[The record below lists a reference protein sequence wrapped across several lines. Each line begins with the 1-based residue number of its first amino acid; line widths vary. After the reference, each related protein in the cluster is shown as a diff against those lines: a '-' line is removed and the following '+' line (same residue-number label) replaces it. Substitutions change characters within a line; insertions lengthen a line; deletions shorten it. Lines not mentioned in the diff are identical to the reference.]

1 MSEDNSSALRGF
13 TLSHQR
19 NVLDIDFSGII
30 TASAFLTVQPT
41 NPSLRTL
48 YLHAS
53 PLLQI
58 NNVTLSS
65 PTSLDPLLPT
75 PASFSLSNPFQSLPA
90 RDPPIDIK
98 SHPEIKRRTWA
109 AMGERD
115 EGELAVSVSGGWVRL
130 VETQMPGGQGGS
142 HVTFAPIQVQIDYQL
157 VLGGDVV
164 EGIVFRRPGDGGDEY
179 QIPHMYLSPTDYDA
193 ARVWTPCVDSLWERC
208 TWELEYIVPRY
219 LEGGQPGPGEEAY
232 PVTVVSSGELME
244 QVTHPHD
251 PHKVIFYYLQTNPT
265 SIQHIS
271 FAAGPFEMHCASAE
285 ESHRPILT
293 FCLPGDLDMVKHSTS
308 WLPKAMAFYTEMG
321 SYPFTD
327 FKVVF
332 VNTPRT
338 QIATSATLAIVSSD
352 LLHPPSVIEQ
362 GMEIRQVLSLA
373 LIQQWVGVNI
383 IQRTLAD
390 TWLVNGL
397 ALYIQAQFIRHL
409 LGNNEYRFRLKKD
422 IDRCVQQDQGSQWP
436 LCVPGTI
443 DPPDALTTAFINLK
457 APLVLHMLD
466 RHLAK
471 TGISLGLSQVIP
483 RIFVASLSD
492 ELVGNTV
499 STQYFFRQCR
509 KISGLDLQ
517 TFQDQWIFGSG
528 CPRLIIRTNF
538 VKKKFVVEFGV
549 TQVQPAHQCLQ
560 GMSEKQKKAAAW
572 KRPSHFFEGSLTVRI
587 HEADGAPF
595 EHLVDVKTNQRTFP
609 LPFNTKYKR
618 TRRSGQVA
626 ARFNK
631 MQDALAAGD
640 ANDEEDE
647 ARLQAADRAG
657 VFAYPPWEDEEE
669 RRRWRVAEWGE
680 EQADQMMGEGGGY
693 EWIRVDPE
701 CEWLAAIEFAEKP
714 WCWVSQLQGDRDVI
728 AQLEAINH
736 MRVYPTPV
744 IASEL
749 ARTVLVKNYY
759 FRVRME
765 AARALA
771 AYNLS
776 ECDYIGYYLV
786 LKLFQTFFCESPSDR
801 DAEASEMDLRP
812 LPNDFTNLADYFVK
826 KSLIAAMADL
836 RDPATR
842 TVWRNVRVALL
853 DILKLNDN
861 TANEWS
867 DSYYLAAVITAI
879 GNAFTM
885 GAGNQAMLN
894 DEERESEASLSRDA
908 MDALD
913 RSMTMD
919 RLVPSYHNLITKA
932 GLQTYI
938 KAVMAGQRTNDPRV
952 LLSYTR
958 EGNFEPVRMVAFDGL
973 LLCKPPG
980 RSNALDRYF
989 VDVIKSDHSLTIRR
1003 HVARGLSESILM
1015 SLALGE
1021 VTGAIPPPAVVDVT
1035 EETDEAREK
1044 RLDAQNNTIVKA
1056 LRKDYGKKL
1065 EVKQLVQDVLFF
1077 TLPDHD
1083 VRLALLKVAETI
1095 ASSTS
1100 EPLPGKMITLQT
1112 PIIETPAMLT
1122 PKIRLS
1128 MASSEIK
1135 SDSQGRPATFVL
1147 CPCNSKARHLLT
1159 RDHEGYGFPIVD
1171 DQPTPS
1177 GNTTP
1182 RIILNPNAN
1191 GATTSKKK
1199 DKVPKPQQRGLS
1211 DSDFKAIAIALK
1223 KLTAHKMS
1231 HFFLQP
1237 VDPVRDGAPDYTAI
1251 IKEPMDLATIR
1262 AKLDNGM
1269 YTSRQDFVAD
1279 VRLIISNCMTYN
1291 IAPTSPVRRSGEA
1304 FERFFNSLWSK
1315 TENTLST
1322 SAKASQRVAQP
1333 EVPVPAVPVVPVV
1346 KPIPPSQPEAT
1357 LPAPKAPAV
1366 KFKVKPPKSVTID
1379 TSVVEHVPPMAP
1391 PPLPTATNK
1400 KPLPIISLTNAAQK
1414 SPERPPVPTFPA
1426 ATPSAAP
1433 VAEKP
1438 SKKRKEPSKSR
1449 NELDDILGAEVDAME
1464 SDRPRSAGVEDLL
1477 DPQKPP
1483 PKKIKLPPPPRVK
1496 SPEKVAEKPS
1506 SVPSSVN
1513 IVPSAADTKP
1523 NIKKIK
1529 TKLAPSEKS
1538 EKSEKNDK
1546 SDKPKS
1552 LSDEPK
1558 PASELPKPPSDRPK
1572 QPSEKPKPPSEKPKP
1587 PSDKP
1592 RPPSDKPKPSS
1603 SKIHPSER
1611 VSASPAPSTSSSK
1624 SKPTLAP
1631 TSNAQSMLPYA
1642 PPIWPQPPADLPP
1655 TVQNTAPMKYKRAKT
1670 MLAVLQKE
1678 PAAIIFARP
1687 VNPELDGCPTYLDEI
1702 KHPMDFGTIGK
1713 KLDSKRYKTLGHF
1726 AKDIELVF
1734 ANCRQFNPP
1743 GEITACADAVE
1754 AVYWR
1759 EWPRVTA
1766 AKMTNDEKKA
1776 MVALVNQA
1784 IKNPLSEWFRVAVD
1798 PIALGIPQYF
1808 DIIPREDARDLGL
1821 IKSKLDKG
1829 QYREARHIDD
1839 DVELML
1845 ENARVFNGDGPVVD
1859 AANKFGA
1866 WWNAQRSKMD

>member
-1 MSEDNSSALRGF
+1 MSEDNSSASRGF

-30 TASAFLTVQPT
+30 TASAFLTIQPN

-75 PASFSLSNPFQSLPA
+75 PASFTLSNPFQSLPA
-90 RDPPIDIK
+90 REPPIDIK

-130 VETQMPGGQGGS
+130 VETQYPGGQGGS

-193 ARVWTPCVDSLWERC
+193 ARIWTPCVDSLWERC
-208 TWELEYIVPRY
+208 TWELEFIVPRY

-232 PVTVVSSGELME
+232 PVTAVSSGELME

-265 SIQHIS
+265 SVQHIS
-271 FAAGPFEMHCASAE
+271 FAAGPFEMHCVSAE
-285 ESHRPILT
+285 ESHKPILA
-293 FCLPGDLDMVKHSTS
+293 FCLPGDLDMLIHSTS

-327 FKVVF
+327 FKTVF

-338 QIATSATLAIVSSD
+338 QCATSATLAILSSD

-362 GMEIRQVLSLA
+362 AMEIRQVLSLA

-397 ALYIQAQFIRHL
+397 ALYIQAQFIRHF

-436 LCVPGTI
+436 LCVPGII
-443 DPPDALTTAFINLK
+443 DPPDATTTAFINLK

-483 RIFVASLSD
+483 RIFVASLTD
-492 ELVGNTV
+492 ELSGNTV

-509 KISGLDLQ
+509 KVSGLDLQ

-538 VKKKFVVEFGV
+538 VKKKFLVEFGV
-549 TQVQPAHQCLQ
+549 TQIQPAHQYLQ
-560 GMSEKQKKAAAW
+560 GMSEKQKKAGVW

-595 EHLVDVKTNQRTFP
+595 EHLVDIKTNQRTFP

-786 LKLFQTFFCESPSDR
+786 LKLFQSFFCHPPSPPNR
-801 DAEASEMDLRP
+801 DAEAPDMELRP
-812 LPNDFTNLADYFVK
+812 LPNDFTNFADYFVK
-826 KSLIAAMADL
+826 KSLVAAMADL

-853 DILKLNDN
+853 DILRLNDN

-885 GAGNQAMLN
+885 GAGNQTMLN
-894 DEERESEASLSRDA
+894 DDERESEANLLKDA

-913 RSMTMD
+913 RAMTMD
-919 RLVPSYHNLITKA
+919 RLVPSYHNLVTKA

-938 KAVMAGQRTNDPRV
+938 KGVMAGQRTNDARV

-980 RSNALDRYF
+980 RSNALDKYF
-989 VDVIKSDHSLTIRR
+989 VEVIKSDHFLTIRR

-1021 VTGAIPPPAVVDVT
+1021 VAGAIPAPAVVDIT
-1035 EETDEAREK
+1035 EESDEAKEK
-1044 RLDAQNNTIVKA
+1044 RLEAQNNTIVKA

-1065 EVKQLVQDVLFF
+1065 DVKQIVQDVLFESF
-1077 TLPDHD
+1077 VLPDHD

-1100 EPLPGKMITLQT
+1100 EPLPGKIITLQT
-1112 PIIETPAMLT
+1112 PTVETPAMLT

-1135 SDSQGRPATFVL
+1135 PNT
-1147 CPCNSKARHLLT
+1147 
-1159 RDHEGYGFPIVD
+1159 EGYGFPIVD
-1171 DQPTPS
+1171 TQPTQS

-1182 RIILNPNAN
+1182 RIVLNPNAN
-1191 GATTSKKK
+1191 GTTSSKKK

-1211 DSDFKAIAIALK
+1211 DSDFKAITIALK
-1223 KLTAHKMS
+1223 KLLAHKMS

-1251 IKEPMDLATIR
+1251 IKEPMDLSTIR

-1269 YTSRQDFVAD
+1269 YASRQDFVAD
-1279 VRLIISNCMTYN
+1279 VKLIISNCMTYN
-1291 IAPTSPVRRSGEA
+1291 VAHTSPVRKSGEA
-1304 FERFFNSLWSK
+1304 LEKFFNSLWSK
-1315 TENTLST
+1315 TENTLSS
-1322 SAKASQRVAQP
+1322 SAKASQLAQQPQPPPPVAPVIKPVLLNPQP
-1333 EVPVPAVPVVPVV
+1333 EP
-1346 KPIPPSQPEAT
+1346 T
-1357 LPAPKAPAV
+1357 LPAPKTTAV

-1400 KPLPIISLTNAAQK
+1400 KALPIVSLTNGGQK
-1414 SPERPPVPTFPA
+1414 SPERPPVPAFPA
-1426 ATPSAAP
+1426 ATTTTSSASK
-1433 VAEKP
+1433 EDKP
-1438 SKKRKEPSKSR
+1438 SKKRKEPSKSK
-1449 NELDDILGAEVDAME
+1449 NDLDDILGAEIDAME
-1464 SDRPRSAGVEDLL
+1464 SGRPRSTGLEDLL
-1477 DPQKPP
+1477 ENQKPP
-1483 PKKIKLPPPPRVK
+1483 SKKIKLPVQPRIK
-1496 SPEKVAEKPS
+1496 SPEKATERPS
-1506 SVPSSVN
+1506 PVPS
-1513 IVPSAADTKP
+1513 IAKVPENVPGSEDIKP
-1523 NIKKIK
+1523 IIKKIK
-1529 TKLAPSEKS
+1529 AKIPSDKTEKPKSSSDKTAKSQSGTSDKPRPQIDQPKPPSE
-1538 EKSEKNDK
+1538 
-1546 SDKPKS
+1546 SDKPKPAN
-1552 LSDEPK
+1552 DKPK
-1558 PASELPKPPSDRPK
+1558 PSSDKPKPPSDRPK
-1572 QPSEKPKPPSEKPKP
+1572 LAT
-1587 PSDKP
+1587 
-1592 RPPSDKPKPSS
+1592 
-1603 SKIHPSER
+1603 SKAQSSER
-1611 VSASPAPSTSSSK
+1611 VSASPAPSTSTSK
-1624 SKPTLAP
+1624 SKPTP
-1631 TSNAQSMLPYA
+1631 Q
-1642 PPIWPQPPADLPP
+1642 PPSAEPMATFVPPSRPQPPADLPP
-1655 TVQNTAPMKYKRAKT
+1655 TVQNTGSMKYKRAKA
-1670 MLAVLQKE
+1670 MLSLLQKE

-1687 VNPELDGCPTYLDEI
+1687 VDPEMDGCPTYLDEI

-1713 KLDSKRYKTLGHF
+1713 KLEAKKYKTLGHF

-1743 GEITACADAVE
+1743 GEITACADAVA

-1759 EWPRVTA
+1759 EWPRVTSP
-1766 AKMTNDEKKA
+1766 KMTPDEKKA
-1776 MVALVNQA
+1776 MGAMINQA
-1784 IKNPLSEWFRVAVD
+1784 IKNPLSEWFRSAVD
-1798 PIALGIPQYF
+1798 PVALGIPQYF
-1808 DIIPREDARDLGL
+1808 DIIPPEDARDLGL
-1821 IKSKLDKG
+1821 IKNKLDKG
-1829 QYREARHIDD
+1829 QYREARHIDE

-1845 ENARVFNGDGPVVD
+1845 ENARVFNGDGPVVV
-1859 AANKFGA
+1859 AADKFGA
-1866 WWNAQRSKMD
+1866 WWNSQRSKMD